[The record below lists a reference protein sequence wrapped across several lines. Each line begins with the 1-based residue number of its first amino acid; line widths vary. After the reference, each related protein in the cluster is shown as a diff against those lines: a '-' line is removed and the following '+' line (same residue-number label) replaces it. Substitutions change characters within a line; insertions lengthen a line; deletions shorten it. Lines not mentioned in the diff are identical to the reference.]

1 MKVQL
6 LSAFALFSCPSITL
20 PCFVSGF
27 LPLSPLTRHHKDA
40 TPPSESM
47 RTSMPIMAVSN
58 SNDQPSP
65 QVWSSGYSP
74 KADFLEAI
82 QEATEIAMAGLPKG
96 GPGSAIDLALVSVS
110 SLYDGQASPATLVPA
125 VLSTASTYGNGIQNL
140 IGCTTGG
147 IISSVR
153 NSYYGTVGEE
163 MRACNGIESEGNP
176 GVSIVLAILP
186 DVQLK
191 VSE

>member
-1 MKVQL
+1 
-6 LSAFALFSCPSITL
+6 
-20 PCFVSGF
+20 VSGF
-27 LPLSPLTRHHKDA
+27 LPLSPRTRHQKDA
-40 TPPSESM
+40 TPPSEST
-47 RTSMPIMAVSN
+47 RSTGSMPIMAVSN
-58 SNDQPSP
+58 SDDDPSP

-82 QEATEIAMAGLPKG
+82 QEATEIAMAGLPKC
-96 GPGSAIDLALVSVS
+96 GPGANIDLALVSVS

-176 GVSIVLAILP
+176 GISIVLAILP
-186 DVQLK
+186 DVKLK
-191 VSE
+191 VSENENSVNAH